1 MSNRIGAMVDSFRV
15 GVREGIIKAREVGAS
30 AIQVYAVA
38 GEMDPAN
45 LNSNDRKE
53 LLKFIKSNG
62 LVVSAVC
69 GDLGGHGFAIKKDNE
84 WKIKKSKEILD
95 FANELEANVVTTH
108 IGVLPEDLSQE
119 KVKIMAEAC
128 YELGKYAE
136 ARGSY
141 FAIETGPETAAV
153 LKQFLDGLGT
163 KGIAVNYDPANLVMV
178 TGDDPV
184 QGVYTLSEYIV
195 HTHAKDGKMIK
206 KEDPAVVYGWFAE
219 GGIEDIRLSDYFIE
233 TPLGEGDVDFP
244 AWIKALD
251 EIGYKGYFTIEREV
265 GENPEADIRKAVQFL
280 KELLS

>member
-15 GVREGIIKAREVGAS
+15 GVRDGIIKAREVGAS
-30 AIQVYAVA
+30 GIQVYAVA

-45 LNSNDRKE
+45 LKATGRKE

-69 GDLGGHGFAIKKDNE
+69 GDLGGHGFAIRDDNE
-84 WKIKKSKEILD
+84 WKIRKSKEILD
-95 FANELEANVVTTH
+95 LANDLEANVVTTH
-108 IGVLPEDLSQE
+108 IGVLPEDLNQE
-119 KVKIMAEAC
+119 KVNVMAEAC

-136 ARGSY
+136 TRGSY
-141 FAIETGPETAAV
+141 FAIETGPEKAVV
-153 LKQFLDGLGT
+153 LKTFLDNLGT

-184 QGVYTLSEYIV
+184 EGVHTLGKYIV
-195 HTHAKDGKMIK
+195 HTHAKDGKMVK
-206 KEDPAVVYGWFAE
+206 REDPAVVYGWFAE
-219 GGIEDIRLSDYFIE
+219 GGIEDLRLSDYFIE

-244 AWIKALD
+244 AYLKALD
-251 EIGYKGYFTIEREV
+251 AVGYEGYFTIEREV

-280 KELLS
+280 KELL